1 MTPETRRARVILGAT
16 CYLDAEGAIRVAV
29 EIARQMGADL
39 HGVLV
44 ADEAIMAA
52 ASTPRARSIGFTG
65 AQVVEVTSARMQ
77 AAFRADARRFE
88 RQLQHAAQAASLAAA
103 FRQMQGRLVTALDQ
117 GAGAGDVLIYGFS
130 RDPGSTDCVAL
141 IAGASPPAPGLAA
154 LAARLAQEAGKPLLT
169 FAPPGPGGPD
179 IVTCDGPEA
188 LLARLERHRPAAV
201 IGAAPRAEL
210 PPLARL
216 LDAARCPLILPAT
229 PAEGDS

>member
-1 MTPETRRARVILGAT
+1 MSPETRRARVILGAT

-29 EIARQMGADL
+29 EIARQIGADL

-52 ASTPRARSIGFTG
+52 ASTPRARCIGFGG
-65 AQVVEVTSARMQ
+65 AQVIEVTAARME

-88 RQLQHAAQAASLAAA
+88 QQLQRAAQAASLATA
-103 FRQMQGRLVTALDQ
+103 FRQMQGRLATALDQ
-117 GAGAGDVLIYGFS
+117 GAGTGDVLIYGFS

-141 IAGASPPAPGLAA
+141 VVGAAPPAPRFAA
-154 LAARLAQEAGKPLLT
+154 LAAQLSQKTGKPLLI
-169 FAPPGPGGPD
+169 FAPPGIGGPD
-179 IVTCDGPEA
+179 VITCDSPEA

-201 IGAAPRAEL
+201 IGAAPRADL
-210 PPLARL
+210 PLVARL

-229 PAEGDS
+229 SPEGDS